1 MSMLETQDLTL
12 AYDGQPIIHQ
22 LSAAIPAGKITAL
35 IGPNGCGKS
44 TLLRG
49 LARLMAPRG
58 GSVLLDGKDIHRIAT
73 RDLAK
78 IMGILPQSPVAPE
91 GLLVREL
98 VAQGR
103 YPHQHWYQQW
113 SPEDERAVERALEIT
128 GMVDLAS
135 RPVDALSG
143 GQRQRAWIA
152 MTLAQETELL
162 LLDEPT
168 TYLDMAHQLEVL
180 HLLERLNRD
189 EGRTVVMVVHD
200 LNHATRYAQHIVAV
214 RAGAVVA
221 AGAPSE
227 VITPDLLRRVFG
239 IEADIVC
246 DTRTGVPL
254 CLPYGLCREQAA

>member
-49 LARLMAPRG
+49 LARLMPPRG

-128 GMVDLAS
+128 GMVDLAA

-239 IEADIVC
+239 IEADIVS